1 MKKLLSAS
9 GIVLLFMTA
18 CNDGGTKE
26 TTTTNSTEMTGSDT
40 TKVTEASGR
49 AKEISDSTKMLD
61 KKLADPNSK
70 YSPDNMK

>member
-9 GIVLLFMTA
+9 GIVLLLMTA

-26 TTTTNSTEMTGSDT
+26 TTTTNSTEITGSDT

-70 YSPDNMK
+70 YSPDSMK